1 MPQAVGAGH
10 RPVVRESDLLGRLQI
25 GGRIGA
31 SIGRRSTDTGARVSM
46 SSAQT
51 IALGAVAGFT
61 IFLGLP
67 MGRMRGAS
75 LRLKTFLNGVSA
87 GILVF
92 LFFDI
97 LEHST
102 EVVVSRMELIHEGKG
117 AWGALAGLS
126 LVHVLAFGVGLLSLL
141 YVQRLWRR

>member
-1 MPQAVGAGH
+1 
-10 RPVVRESDLLGRLQI
+10 
-25 GGRIGA
+25 
-31 SIGRRSTDTGARVSM
+31 M

-92 LFFDI
+92 LFF
-97 LEHST
+97 
-102 EVVVSRMELIHEGKG
+102 EVVPERDTL
-117 AWGALAGLS
+117 
-126 LVHVLAFGVGLLSLL
+126 LVA
-141 YVQRLWRR
+141 